1 MKKIFLILSAL
12 PFFAFAS
19 GERFKIMSYN
29 IRHGVTSD
37 KGFDLSRA
45 ACVMAAEKPRFVALQ
60 EIDMYT
66 DRVGRT
72 NSCEVLA
79 RFMGEKHSCA
89 TNWNFAKAI
98 DYGGGAYGVALLS
111 EEKPLRVDKI
121 ALGGNEPRVLL
132 MCEFD
137 DCWVGVTH
145 LPLGF
150 VGGRIMNLTSHKP
163 SFPIDDS
170 DGEITADNVALA
182 KERADLAREFN
193 QISFDYM
200 ASVIKVEVLARAKT
214 KPVFLAGDWNAL
226 PQSRFLTNVRKF
238 MTVLT
243 PENIPTFHGVIK
255 KLPFTGK
262 GKCIDYIA
270 VDVNHADTYEIIS
283 SRVIDERLVSDHAP
297 VVLEVK
303 PHCVK

>member
-29 IRHGVTSD
+29 IRHGETSD
-37 KGFDLSRA
+37 KGFDLSRCA
-45 ACVMAAEKPRFVALQ
+45 SVIGAENPRFVALQ
-60 EIDMYT
+60 EVDMYT
-66 DRVGRT
+66 ERVGKINT
-72 NSCEVLA
+72 CETIAKILT
-79 RFMGEKHSCA
+79 ENQLCA
-89 TNWNFAKAI
+89 TNWNFSRAI
-98 DYGGGAYGVALLS
+98 KFGGGDYGVALLS
-111 EEKPLRVDKI
+111 REKPLRVDTVK
-121 ALGGNEPRVLL
+121 LGGNEPRVLL

-150 VGGRIMNLTSHKP
+150 VDGRIMNLTSHKP

-193 QISFDYM
+193 RISFDYM

-214 KPVFLAGDWNAL
+214 KPVFLTGDWNAL
-226 PQSRFLTNVRKF
+226 PQSRFLANVRKF

-270 VDVNHADTYEIIS
+270 VDINHADSYEILS

-297 VVLEVK
+297 VVLEVN
-303 PHCVK
+303 PVRVK

>member
-1 MKKIFLILSAL
+1 MKACFFATLAVPFL
-12 PFFAFAS
+12 AFAS
-19 GERFKIMSYN
+19 GGPFKIMSYN

-132 MCEFD
+132 MCEFE

-150 VGGRIMNLTSHKP
+150 ISRTALTPNPHKTRFPPADVDDAAVAENL
-163 SFPIDDS
+163 
-170 DGEITADNVALA
+170 ALA
-182 KERADLAREFN
+182 GKRAMLAREYN
-193 QISFDYM
+193 QISFDCM
-200 ASVIKVEVLARAKT
+200 ASVIKIEVLARAKT

-255 KLPFTGK
+255 NLPFTGK

-270 VDVNHADTYEIIS
+270 VDINHADTYEIIS

-297 VVLEVK
+297 IVVELK
-303 PHCVK
+303 LR

>member
-1 MKKIFLILSAL
+1 MKACFFATLAVPFL
-12 PFFAFAS
+12 AFAS
-19 GERFKIMSYN
+19 GGPFKIMSYN

-98 DYGGGAYGVALLS
+98 DYGGGEYGVALLS

-132 MCEFD
+132 MCEFE
-137 DCWVGVTH
+137 DCWIAVTH

-150 VGGRIMNLTSHKP
+150 ISRTALTPNPHKTRFPPADVDDAAVAENL
-163 SFPIDDS
+163 
-170 DGEITADNVALA
+170 ALA
-182 KERADLAREFN
+182 GKRAMLAREYN
-193 QISFDYM
+193 QISFDCM
-200 ASVIKVEVLARAKT
+200 ASVIKIEVLARAKT
-214 KPVFLAGDWNAL
+214 KPVFLTGDWNAR
-226 PQSRFLTNVRKF
+226 PYSRFLTHIRGF
-238 MTVLT
+238 MTVLS
-243 PENIPTFHGVIK
+243 PEDAWTYHGTISS
-255 KLPFTGK
+255 LPFIGP
-262 GKCIDYIA
+262 GRCIDYIA
-270 VDVNHADTYEIIS
+270 VDTAHRQSYDVVSSYVVN
-283 SRVIDERLVSDHAP
+283 ERIVSDHAP
-297 VVLEVK
+297 IVVELK
-303 PHCVK
+303 LR